1 MPAIAAGYPSR
12 RGNGRRWER
21 DPIVTRDEFV
31 FWPHFTHNI
40 KTVSMKNQHFRQYS
54 FVIALA
60 FILSLGFVGTAVAAQ
75 SSSPSYSVNE
85 VQMGGVGSSLHD
97 CSANYCAKT
106 SVGDTSVGRASSA
119 NYSAQLGF
127 NTSDEP
133 MLEVIV
139 EGGNQNMGVLD
150 TSTTGTALA
159 TIKVRN
165 YLSNGYVLQITGVPP
180 SQGTHT
186 LTTLSTPSTS
196 QQGAEQFG
204 INLADNTAPNIGAG
218 PVQVPS
224 GTFSF
229 GTVAD
234 GTDGM
239 DVYNQPD
246 LFMYKDGDI
255 VARSLKSTGE
265 TDYTMS
271 MIINVS
277 NVTPGGQYTGTFSAV
292 AVPIF

>member
-1 MPAIAAGYPSR
+1 
-12 RGNGRRWER
+12 
-21 DPIVTRDEFV
+21 
-31 FWPHFTHNI
+31 
-40 KTVSMKNQHFRQYS
+40 MKNQHRRQYR

-60 FILSLGFVGTAVAAQ
+60 LVISLGSVGTAVAAQ

-106 SVGDTSVGRASSA
+106 SVGDTSVGRAGST

-127 NTSDEP
+127 NTSSEP

-150 TSTTGTALA
+150 TDTTGTALS

-165 YLSNGYVLQITGVPP
+165 YLSNGYVLQITGPPP
-180 SQGTHT
+180 SQGRHA
-186 LTTLSTPSTS
+186 LTALSTPSTS

-204 INLADNTAPNIGAG
+204 INLADNTVPNIGAG

-234 GTDGM
+234 GTNGTH
-239 DVYNQPD
+239 VYNQPN
-246 LFMYKDGDI
+246 LFMYQDGDI
-255 VARSLKSTGE
+255 VAQSLTSSGE

-292 AVPIF
+292 AVPVF